1 MSDSHNFL
9 SQYRVLD
16 LSQYIPGPFAT
27 RQMADL
33 GADVLKI
40 EPPQGDPMRQFL
52 KEKKSELSPLYTHL
66 NRGKRILRLDLK
78 SEEGK
83 QTLARLIEGADV
95 LLESF
100 RPEVLNR
107 LGFDRETLNRLNPRL
122 IHCALSGF
130 GQNGPYKERAG
141 HDLTYCAASGALS
154 ITGTAARPVM
164 SYPPLADH
172 AGAMQ
177 AVNAILAALLKR
189 ECDCKGAFL
198 DISLFESAMSWQY
211 LGLHETDPRRQSL
224 MLNGG
229 AAFYNIY
236 ETEDGR
242 FLALAALEPKF
253 WRAFCRAVN
262 RDEWVSR
269 QDEALPQRSLI
280 NELRLLFLQQPLHH
294 WNEVL
299 RGVDCCYEPIPV
311 MNELPEH
318 PQIRSRQLLHG
329 REPSYPAWIE
339 GKPVPLNEI
348 ANEIENGQ
356 VVDWL

>member
-1 MSDSHNFL
+1 MSNSHNLL

-27 RQMADL
+27 RQLADL

-40 EPPQGDPMRQFL
+40 EPPRGDPMRQFL
-52 KEKKSELSPLYTHL
+52 KTENSELSPLYKHL
-66 NRGKRILRLDLK
+66 NRGKRIVRLDLK
-78 SEEGK
+78 SEAGK

-100 RPEVLNR
+100 RPEVLDR
-107 LGFDRETLNRLNPRL
+107 LGFDRKTLNRLNPRL

-130 GQNGPYKERAG
+130 GQNGPYKSRAG
-141 HDLTYCAASGALS
+141 HDLTYCAVSGALS
-154 ITGTAARPVM
+154 LTGTATRPVM
-164 SYPPLADH
+164 NYPPLADH

-177 AVNAILAALLKR
+177 AVNSILAALLKR
-189 ECDCKGAFL
+189 ERDGTGSFL

-224 MLNGG
+224 LLNGG

-253 WRAFCRAVN
+253 WSAFCTAVK
-262 RDEWVSR
+262 REEWIPR
-269 QDEALPQRSLI
+269 QDEPLPQRALI
-280 NELRLLFLQQPLHH
+280 NELRLLFLQQPLHY
-294 WNEVL
+294 WNERL
-299 RGVDCCYEPIPV
+299 NRVDCCYEPIPI
-311 MNELPEH
+311 MNELSEH
-318 PQIRSRQLLHG
+318 PQIRSRGLLHG

-339 GKPVPLNEI
+339 GEPVPLGPPVNEV
-348 ANEIENGQ
+348 ANPQEVE
-356 VVDWL
+356 WR